1 MLYLK
6 KINYENIKNFLYLSR
21 VELLKI
27 FNRRNLNQHEVVFIS
42 DYYYT
47 FLYLYEMMCDPYNVT
62 MTSLNK
68 QYLLHYV
75 YNEILKCIEEIK
87 WELQMKIWPIKV

>member
-1 MLYLK
+1 MPYLK

-27 FNRRNLNQHEVVFIS
+27 FNRRNINQHEVVFIS

-62 MTSLNK
+62 MTSFNK
-68 QYLLHYV
+68 QYLLQYV

-87 WELQMKIWPIKV
+87 WELKIKIWPIKV

>member
-27 FNRRNLNQHEVVFIS
+27 FNRRKINEQQTVFILQ
-42 DYYYT
+42 YYDI
-47 FLYLYEMMCDPYNVT
+47 FLNLYEMLCDPYNVN
-62 MTSLNK
+62 MTSKNK
-68 QYLLHYV
+68 QYLLHYI
-75 YNEILKCIEEIK
+75 YSEILKCVEEIK
-87 WELQMKIWPIKV
+87 WELQLKIWPITV